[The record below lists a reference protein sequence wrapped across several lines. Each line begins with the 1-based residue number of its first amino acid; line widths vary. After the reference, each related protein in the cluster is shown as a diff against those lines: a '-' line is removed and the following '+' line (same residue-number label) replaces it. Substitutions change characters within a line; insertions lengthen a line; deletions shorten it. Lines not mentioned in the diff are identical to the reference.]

1 MLNHRRRLNPAL
13 SLAADAQGVRLQ
25 ERRLRCRL
33 VAGAPAAGLHRLHR
47 LHRLHAASVEHLQC
61 ALQGL

>member
-33 VAGAPAAGLHRLHR
+33 VAGAPAAGLHRLH
-47 LHRLHAASVEHLQC
+47 AASVEHLQC